1 MVQILRHY
9 GYGCIFLAV
18 FAENLGLPIPSFPVV
33 LVGTALAAELHFR
46 LRGIVFLSVVA
57 AITADQIWYVL
68 GRARGHPILRKL
80 CSLALNPDS
89 CVSRTENLFERY
101 GMKLL
106 LVVKFVP
113 GLNTVAPPL
122 AGMLKIGLLRFA
134 LFDLGG
140 IGLWV
145 ASAVLLGL
153 GFRNQVEWVVEWLG
167 ALGKTSV
174 LILLVL
180 FGGWLL
186 LKWLER
192 RRFYSSLAKARI
204 SPAALK
210 ERLDRGEDI
219 VVVDLRS
226 GLSYQTAGVKIPGAI
241 RIPPEEFTARYK
253 EIPSGRPV
261 VMYCT

>member
-9 GYGCIFLAV
+9 GYWCIFLV
-18 FAENLGLPIPSFPVV
+18 VLAENLGLPIPSFPVV
-33 LVGTALAAELHFR
+33 LVGTALAVELHFR
-46 LRGIVFLSVVA
+46 LQGIVFLSVLA
-57 AITADQIWYVL
+57 AFTADQIWYTL
-68 GRARGHPILRKL
+68 GRVRGHPILRKL

-89 CVSRTENLFERY
+89 CVSRTENLFARY

-113 GLNTVAPPL
+113 GLSTVAPPL
-122 AGMLKIGLLRFA
+122 AGMLKISPLRFS

-145 ASAVLLGL
+145 TSAVLLGL
-153 GFRNQVEWVVEWLG
+153 GFRGEVEWVIEWLG
-167 ALGKTSV
+167 ALGRTSV

-186 LKWLER
+186 LKWVQR
-192 RRFYSSLAKARI
+192 RQFYSTLAKARI
-204 SPAALK
+204 SPEALK
-210 ERLDRGEDI
+210 ARLDQGEDLVI
-219 VVVDLRS
+219 VDLRS
-226 GLSYQTAGVKIPGAI
+226 GLSYEAAGVKIRGAI
-241 RIPPEEFTARYK
+241 RIPPQEFLARHK
-253 EIPSGRPV
+253 EIPPGRPV